1 VKDVSVKMDPM
12 TNQSRGF
19 GFVLF
24 EDDSSIDAVVNHGDH
39 SLDGKKVQKTEN
51 LKEN

>member
-1 VKDVSVKMDPM
+1 MVKDVSVKMDPM

-24 EDDSSIDAVVNHGDH
+24 EDESSIDNVLAIAHH
-39 SLDGKKVQKTEN
+39 SLDGKKV
-51 LKEN
+51 L

>member
-1 VKDVSVKMDPM
+1 MDPM

-24 EDDSSIDAVVNHGDH
+24 EDESSIDAVMAVGHHN
-39 SLDGKKVQKTEN
+39 LDGKKVTKN
-51 LKEN
+51 S